1 MLPAM
6 SRDGARMSIV
16 IGLLVTTL
24 LVTAWMALRAQYAA
38 RAHRAAA
45 ENVVRD
51 WTRVATDELTRR
63 AENQASYYGIYQLLL
78 VVAAAPELP
87 SASDLQRAAK
97 TPIERRNARLVAATF
112 RYERGLPFADPKLGA
127 MLEGILA
134 NPPAPEDQEP
144 LWLGDR
150 VFAYALPTDKLRISG
165 FEVNRAELG
174 PFFGLAMTMRP
185 LLPATLAHGQI
196 RNDVIAA
203 RATMPLSANEKG
215 RVVFATKDPVDAR
228 LSVAQRV
235 GSGLLR
241 GITVETSIARE
252 AAQSIV
258 SGGIARQP
266 PIYVTLLAITV
277 VLLVTAILQIGRERA
292 LARMRSDFVAGVSH
306 ELRTPLTQIRM
317 FVETL
322 RLDRIRSDEERRR
335 SLAIVDQEARRLS
348 QLVENIL
355 QFSRGERGVLRIAAQ
370 PADVGAL
377 VAGAIEGFASP
388 AKIETNIEEGA
399 FATVDEDGIRQIVLN
414 LLDNAVKY
422 GPEGQTIRVEV
433 KRVAVKRIEENI
445 HIVVEDEGPG
455 ISPRQRKRIWRRYV
469 RLGRERTRA
478 IAGAGIGLA
487 VVRELV
493 ALHGGRAWCEAGA
506 RGGARFVVEIPA

>member
-1 MLPAM
+1 
-6 SRDGARMSIV
+6 MSIV

-38 RAHRAAA
+38 KAHRAAA

-51 WTRVATDELTRR
+51 WTRVATDELARR

-97 TPIERRNARLVAATF
+97 TPIEQRNARLVVATF
-112 RYERGLPFADPKLGA
+112 RYERGLPFADPRLGA
-127 MLEGILA
+127 MLEQILA

-144 LWLGDR
+144 LWIGDG
-150 VFAYALPTDKLRISG
+150 VFAYALPNDKLRISG

-174 PFFGLAMTMRP
+174 PFFQLAMTMRP
-185 LLPATLAHGQI
+185 LLPASLAHGQI
-196 RNDVIAA
+196 SNEVIAA
-203 RATMPLSANEKG
+203 RAVDQKG
-215 RVVFATKDPVDAR
+215 RVVFMTKDPVDGR
-228 LSVAQRV
+228 LSVAQR
-235 GSGLLR
+235 SDDGLLR

-266 PIYVTLLAITV
+266 PIYVALLAITV
-277 VLLVTAILQIGRERA
+277 VLLMTAILQIGRERA

-335 SLAIVDQEARRLS
+335 SLAIIDQEARRLA

-355 QFSRGERGVLRIAAQ
+355 QFSRGERGVLRIAAR

-377 VAGAIEGFASP
+377 VANAIDGFASP
-388 AKIETNIEEGA
+388 AKIETSIEAGTL
-399 FATVDEDGIRQIVLN
+399 ATVDEDGIRQIVLN

-433 KRVAVKRIEENI
+433 KRIGESI
-445 HIVVEDEGPG
+445 HLAVEDEGPG
-455 ISPRQRKRIWRRYV
+455 IPPRQRKRIWRRYV

-506 RGGARFVVEIPA
+506 HGGARFVVEIPV